1 MKRQNLAHIT
11 GVVLTSLALV
21 GGASAAVEVDFPV
34 TPKAQHANVVQDNY
48 LGISWELASFDTL
61 WGKNA
66 SQLPPAM
73 QNYLSNLRARIS
85 HPLRI
90 RVGGNSMDSSTYDAS
105 KNDTMLTITDSS
117 YYNDMPVTFGPVLW
131 DVLNGMSDQVG
142 EMQFLVGLSMQQAP
156 EDGGDANA
164 LLLAQEAEN
173 ALGGRLDA
181 LLLGNEPD
189 LYAGHG
195 KRVTYTLSDYMP
207 EIDYVVANLTTGD
220 YGNLRSFGSIG
231 GPTVCCNWELS
242 DVIEAGLGDLDY
254 KYYTLQHYPNNFCS
268 GATASNTNIS
278 AYLTHTTVPSYTSWN
293 SAGVLAAAEANV
305 PVVMT
310 EFNTCS
316 CGGSPTISPT
326 FAGTLWAV
334 DAGMSYA
341 ATNRTAVYLHTREYG
356 VTYNLFDPPSS
367 GDSMASGWRT
377 YSTYYAALML
387 SEVIGNNGSIVV
399 DLDIENSSTNAS
411 STIAAY
417 AVYDFNTTTDGQV
430 NSEVDV
436 SSANRGKL
444 VLINY
449 SNTTSKSFHVPSGI
463 SSSIGTRSLLAP
475 HVNEETN
482 ISWAGQI
489 VGETGDLQG
498 DQVTEYVD
506 CGGDDGCVIEV
517 PGPGV
522 VLALLD
528 PNATYTVSFYEGNST
543 IAGLDTYSS
552 TDADTSGA
560 GRIEVGL
567 WGCFGVVMGAFG
579 MMLM

>member
-1 MKRQNLAHIT
+1 
-11 GVVLTSLALV
+11 
-21 GGASAAVEVDFPV
+21 
-34 TPKAQHANVVQDNY
+34 
-48 LGISWELASFDTL
+48 
-61 WGKNA
+61 
-66 SQLPPAM
+66 
-73 QNYLSNLRARIS
+73 
-85 HPLRI
+85 
-90 RVGGNSMDSSTYDAS
+90 
-105 KNDTMLTITDSS
+105 
-117 YYNDMPVTFGPVLW
+117 
-131 DVLNGMSDQVG
+131 
-142 EMQFLVGLSMQQAP
+142 
-156 EDGGDANA
+156 
-164 LLLAQEAEN
+164 
-173 ALGGRLDA
+173 
-181 LLLGNEPD
+181 
-189 LYAGHG
+189 
-195 KRVTYTLSDYMP
+195 
-207 EIDYVVANLTTGD
+207 
-220 YGNLRSFGSIG
+220 
-231 GPTVCCNWELS
+231 
-242 DVIEAGLGDLDY
+242 
-254 KYYTLQHYPNNFCS
+254 
-268 GATASNTNIS
+268 
-278 AYLTHTTVPSYTSWN
+278 
-293 SAGVLAAAEANV
+293 
-305 PVVMT
+305 
-310 EFNTCS
+310 
-316 CGGSPTISPT
+316 
-326 FAGTLWAV
+326 
-334 DAGMSYA
+334 MSYA
-341 ATNRTAVYLHTREYG
+341 ATNRSAVYLHTREYG

-430 NSEVDV
+430 NSQVDV

-449 SNTTSKSFHVPSGI
+449 SNTTSKSFHIPSGI

-482 ISWAGQI
+482 ITWAGQT

-498 DQVTEYVD
+498 EQVTEYVD

-552 TDADTSGA
+552 SDDPDTSGA
-560 GRIEVGL
+560 GRMEMGS
-567 WGCFGVVMGAFG
+567 WGCLGVVMGAFG